1 LAQVAA
7 ALGSCSHSGQNREM
21 GESTSDN
28 IDLRAR
34 LLEDARKEWDERLRG
49 IGPGKMP
56 RLNDQ
61 HQPKGGDNS
70 EVNGGWSKA
79 DEEAQ
84 AEAIRTIQLLVARQ
98 AAYPEGHAA
107 SVQQGSLHDMRR
119 QLDQERSLRL
129 AAQDQVR
136 CIELE
141 LDNKESAIHV
151 LETTLDQRA
160 QELRHTQI
168 ELQHM
173 QQKAAR
179 ELLAMQASKSSG
191 YDQVRALR
199 EQVLE
204 LEYQMQLKDMQ
215 IGRLAGNFRRR
226 PSLGD
231 DISTVCSERS

>member
-1 LAQVAA
+1 
-7 ALGSCSHSGQNREM
+7 M
-21 GESTSDN
+21 GESTSDYV
-28 IDLRAR
+28 DLRTR
-34 LLEDARKEWDERLRG
+34 LLEDARKEWDDRLRG
-49 IGPGKMP
+49 IGPQPTKDTP

-61 HQPKGGDNS
+61 HQLNGGDES
-70 EVNGGWSKA
+70 QLNGGWSKA

-98 AAYPEGHAA
+98 TAASPEGHAA
-107 SVQQGSLHDMRR
+107 SVQHNDFYDMRR
-119 QLDQERSLRL
+119 QLDQERALRL

-136 CIELE
+136 CLELE
-141 LDNKESAIHV
+141 LDNKESAIHA
-151 LETTLDQRA
+151 LETNLDQRA

-168 ELQHM
+168 ELQQM

-231 DISTVCSERS
+231 DMSTICCSERS